1 MGHELDSRF
10 TAVSGARRQLP
21 SAIPIRQRQASRSL
35 PGAGSRNILLLS
47 EDERQRSLLRAYLQ
61 HVGFHVFSCADL
73 HAAMRMLAGSRALH
87 LILVDSLLLT
97 NSGRLL
103 SACIAEHCPSLP
115 VFAISG
121 TSMNEGALREI
132 KHSAWE
138 PDSEP
143 FLLPDLLG
151 WLQAFTA
158 SESEPEWESGLASAR
173 RAYALRVG
181 RRVR

>member
-10 TAVSGARRQLP
+10 AAMSGAGRQAP
-21 SAIPIRQRQASRSL
+21 STAGLRERQASRNF
-35 PGAGSRNILLLS
+35 PGGGSRNILLLS
-47 EDERQRSLLRAYLQ
+47 EDEGQRSLLRAYLQ
-61 HVGFHVFSCADL
+61 HVGFYVFSCADL
-73 HAAMRMLAGSRALH
+73 QAALRMLSGTRTLQ
-87 LILVDSLLLT
+87 LILVDSHLLAS
-97 NSGRLL
+97 SGRLL

-121 TSMNEGALREI
+121 RSTNKGTLREI

-151 WLQAFTA
+151 WLQAYTA
-158 SESEPEWESGLASAR
+158 SQPELESGIASAAR
-173 RAYALRVG
+173 GSREGGSRRVG
-181 RRVR
+181 

>member
-1 MGHELDSRF
+1 MGHELNLRF
-10 TAVSGARRQLP
+10 AAVSGASRQAP
-21 SAIPIRQRQASRSL
+21 SIAGVRERQASRSL
-35 PGAGSRNILLLS
+35 PGAGNRNILLLS
-47 EDERQRSLLRAYLQ
+47 EDDGQRSLLRAYLQ
-61 HVGFHVFSCADL
+61 HVGFNVCSCADL
-73 HAAMRMLAGSRALH
+73 QAAMQMIAGSRSLQ
-87 LILVDSLLLT
+87 LILVDSCLLA

-121 TSMNEGALREI
+121 RSMKDGTVREI

-151 WLQAFTA
+151 WIQAYTA
-158 SESEPEWESGLASAR
+158 SEPELEYGIASATCGPCEGSR
-173 RAYALRVG
+173 RRLG
-181 RRVR
+181 